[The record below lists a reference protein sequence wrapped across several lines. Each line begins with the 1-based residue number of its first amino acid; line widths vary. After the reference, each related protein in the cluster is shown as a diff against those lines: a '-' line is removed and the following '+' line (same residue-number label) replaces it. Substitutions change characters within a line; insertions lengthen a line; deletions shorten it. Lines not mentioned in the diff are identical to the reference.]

1 MKKQNW
7 KKNILKMFFFAIVT
21 FTIIF
26 SACSSN
32 YKEGKKI
39 LAQLTRQEKKDLRN
53 FFYNVLLKSPGIYVL
68 HGSKP
73 LSHTLI
79 RSNPSKKEFEEL
91 CSKLP
96 PQLVRQTFYKKPS
109 WKDILWGYCF
119 NASKPF
125 YPQQWERVKQKIK
138 LTNYLI
144 AIRPEL
150 NRDDPFTKSLFF
162 VNITNTIALF
172 QKHYAFFKQLVGFDF
187 DPLEMIYDLENPA
200 SVFWQK
206 IEYNYIAWGLLFG
219 FGEENALFF
228 TYWSNGLDRRSG
240 RALDYFRYAP
250 FDSSGNRGLF
260 LRRGL
265 DYHHFSLPVFRHF
278 ENDPVLEKYKKEREK
293 IKKLYRG
300 RDPLVV
306 TLQKLTEKKT
316 SIPFKKLVIKK
327 KSLKKEGK

>member
-7 KKNILKMFFFAIVT
+7 KKNILKMFFFAIVI
-21 FTIIF
+21 FTITY
-26 SACSSN
+26 SSN

-39 LAQLTRQEKKDLRN
+39 LAQLTRKEKKDLRN
-53 FFYNVLLKSPGIYVL
+53 FFYNVLLESSGIYVL

-73 LSHTLI
+73 LSNMLI
-79 RSNPSKKEFEEL
+79 WSNPSKKEFEEI
-91 CSKLP
+91 CAKLP
-96 PQLVRQTFYKKPS
+96 PQLAHQTFHKKPS
-109 WKDILWGYCF
+109 WKELFWGYCF
-119 NASKPF
+119 NARKPF

-150 NRDDPFTKSLFF
+150 NRDAPFTKSLFF

-172 QKHYAFFKQLVGFDF
+172 QKHYVFFKQLVGFDF

-219 FGEENALFF
+219 FGEENARFF
-228 TYWSNGLDRRSG
+228 TYWMDGLDQRQGRS
-240 RALDYFRYAP
+240 LDYFRYAP
-250 FDSSGNRGLF
+250 FDSYENKDFF
-260 LRRGL
+260 LRWSL
-265 DYHHFSLPVFRHF
+265 NYHHFSLPVFRHF
-278 ENDPVLEKYKKEREK
+278 ENDPVLEKYRKERDK

-306 TLQKLTEKKT
+306 TVQRLTEKRPN
-316 SIPFKKLVIKK
+316 IPFEKLIIRK
-327 KSLKKEGK
+327 KSLKKDGK